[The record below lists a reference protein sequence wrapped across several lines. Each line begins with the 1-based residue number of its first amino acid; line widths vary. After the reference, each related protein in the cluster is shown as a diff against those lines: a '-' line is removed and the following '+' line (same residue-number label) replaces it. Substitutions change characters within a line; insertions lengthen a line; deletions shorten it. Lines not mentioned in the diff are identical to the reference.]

1 MKIRENPRFRQK
13 AEVYI
18 MKKYITQKRTLLVFA
33 ILVLVCVPQR
43 AVYAQGPSFTSS
55 NATRTVPE
63 NTAAGENIGDPIPAE
78 PGTVYEY
85 RLVGTDA
92 SHFTLEDIGIGLGI
106 SDNGSVDSQLRT
118 KGALDY
124 ETKNSYSVT
133 LQLFTGNIV
142 MVGTPPV
149 PSVTWNASPADTISI
164 TINVENKNEA
174 PAFSSSTTTIQIP
187 ESTSANADISSPI
200 TATDPDIAGG
210 NTDANPETADADTVA
225 YSLSGTTAAPNDYES
240 FAINAETGQL
250 KVAENVDLDYD
261 DQNSYTFIVTA
272 SDDTLSGTIEV
283 TVELQDV
290 VHAPLFINDMGETIT
305 EASFEIREELPPGT
319 DVGYAL
325 KVRVDDDNA
334 TVTYSLS
341 AHDDAPNDSNSFT
354 LNSDGQLKIADNVL
368 LDYETKTAYKVNVTA
383 SDGTHSTTIPV
394 TITVTN
400 LGLRIINENGSEL
413 SSPTTVHVDEGVP
426 RGTKI
431 AGPYRINE
439 HNAVIFNFFGVNNNN
454 DYQSFVLEKS
464 SNEDAERVWYIIAK
478 DALDY
483 ESKNQYLVEMF
494 PQVVGHDESEKIR
507 LIINIRDTNDNRPVF
522 TDGVRATRSIVE
534 NTPSGE
540 PVGEPIAAMDDDAGT
555 TITYALQAHPDAPSD
570 VDAFTIDTGTGQ
582 IKTNAALDY
591 ETKTVYLVT
600 VTATDDDP
608 NDPNDTFRTTSIPVT
623 INVTDLVP
631 TFIEADP
638 ASRSV
643 AENTARGTDI
653 GDPVAATGPDP
664 GETSTYSLV
673 MDTDTS
679 PDYDWFDIDPAT
691 GQLKTK
697 GPLNYETDTSY
708 TVMVAVSVNDNT
720 EPSDTITV
728 NISVTNVSNEQ
739 IAGAQ
744 FREGSATTRSVKEN
758 QPGGT
763 LVGIPVEAI
772 NIDATHS
779 YLLAIHNDHDQFNLD
794 SIAQLSTE
802 RPLNFESKSSYSVTI
817 TLRSYDGIQYTDEET
832 IAVTINLTNVNE
844 APRFA
849 DAAAVRTVP
858 TTASDGTPL
867 GAPLTAVDPDIT
879 SSNDDANPETADS
892 DSLTYTLSGTHAMLF
907 ELDSEEPGQLIAKRP
922 SALTA
927 GTTYSVTVTA
937 SDGEFSDTID
947 VNITATGM
955 PTVLITL
962 PTDEQ
967 GDTIP
972 QTGTF
977 DVGIRFSEAVT
988 GFAASDI
995 TLTLTLTEGSGTATA
1010 ALVDAS
1016 AGDMD
1021 YTARISL
1028 PNNAEGSLAISVPAG
1043 VATNEKSVGNTASAE
1058 YTVPIDTK
1066 HPTVTLSRDYSTVTV
1081 TGSYFFDVT
1090 FSEDVVGFTGSDFNV
1105 SNVTVTGSG
1114 RKYTAVIKPT
1124 SSANVVVVFVL
1135 ENKVR
1140 DAAGNG
1146 NTQSNRRALQI
1157 SLGKPNVTITAPT
1170 DSQSAPFNIAVTFTE
1185 IVEGFTASDISLG
1198 GTATGIVT
1206 NFMGDG
1212 INYTATVTPSTAGDL
1227 EISVPANVVIDDSDN
1242 GNNASSTHT
1251 VPVTVTGPTVVITG
1265 VPTTPQ
1271 NSAFTITITF
1281 SETVTG
1287 FTASDI
1293 SLGDN
1298 VSATVK
1304 SFSGSGTTYTAE
1316 IEPADNVEE
1325 DVTISVPTGVALNAS
1340 SVGNNT
1346 SPGYTVRLDRVGPS
1360 VTITGPPET
1369 AAATI
1374 FGMAFDVTFEFHET
1388 VTEFDVDD
1396 ISLGG
1401 NATATVGN
1409 FMTVSGTTY
1418 TATITPTTEGFVLV
1432 TAQANTAEDA
1442 AGNRNAATSN
1452 RFSVDPTRP
1461 VVTITDLPTAVQTG
1475 AFEGTF
1481 GFDDA
1486 VTGFAADDITLSGT
1500 VNATVTLSETS
1511 SAVYKVTIT
1520 PEEDAEGDV
1529 IISVAENVAENAAG
1543 LGNTALATAVTVPVD
1558 TLHPE
1563 VRIKN
1568 VPAMATMGGFVVT
1581 FEFTQA
1587 VSGFEASDISL
1598 SGTATATVN
1607 NFTTESNRKYTA
1619 NIIPSTTGNLKI
1631 SVPADSA
1638 VDAANNGN
1646 IASSTHTVTIT
1657 DLDTT
1662 PPTVSVTARSA
1673 VLDNPQNENFDVA
1686 ITFSEPVIGFNAGD
1700 ISLTLELTEGT
1711 GTATTDIRAVTR
1723 YIAVIKPPDDVE
1735 GVIKISV
1742 PAGAAKD
1749 ASNNDNTASNVL
1761 TVRVDRKAPN
1771 VETIGVPTTPQNS
1784 AFDVKITFDEPVSG
1798 FTVDDISLT
1807 TTLTEGTG
1815 TATVSLSGD
1824 DGDSEYT
1831 LTITP
1836 PAEVEGEI
1844 NISVPANAVVDAA
1857 NNGNTVSSEYT
1868 ALIDTIRPTT
1878 MITDLP
1884 FANDPQNGAF
1894 NVRIEFSEPV
1904 TGLEKTDIALT
1915 VNNVNATVTAVTET
1929 TDMGMSMDPV
1939 ESGTAYIATITPTGQ
1954 SAGKVSVRVPEN
1966 VAEDAAGNG
1975 NEASLSSHDVTVD
1988 TKPPGID
1995 TITVP
2000 TAANGAFDVTITFT
2014 DDVTDFDDLT
2024 DIVFDDDSAAS
2035 ATVTSI
2041 TGSGKTYTAT
2051 ITPTG
2056 NGDLIFQVP
2065 ADAAKDTAGNGN
2077 EASDAYTVLID
2088 TTSPQVSTF
2097 TVPNAA
2103 GGAFNVA
2110 ITFSE
2115 DVTDFDDLTDIVF
2128 GGDSTATA
2136 TVTSITGSGT
2146 SYTATITP
2154 TGNGNL
2160 IVQVPA
2166 GAAKDTAGNGNT
2178 ASGTHTV
2185 TISLTGPSVAIT
2197 DVPTTPQNSAF
2208 DVKITFS
2215 ESVTEFVAS
2224 DISLGTGVSATVSLT
2239 GSGAEYTATITPAS
2253 STEEDI
2259 TLSVPAG
2266 VAKNSSNMT
2275 NTASSEYAI
2284 RLDTADPLLTIRDA
2298 PANAGGAFIVI
2309 ATFDIEIKFNETV
2322 TGVEKDDITFSGTAS
2337 AGASV
2342 TDLTGEGSEYTAT
2355 IKVTTAGNLT
2365 ISVRGNAAD
2374 DTAGNGSRALPA
2386 GFRPTVQVVL
2396 IPLGFD
2402 DAASDTTRTIA
2413 ENPNEGMNIGD
2424 ALSATDADDDTLA
2437 YNLSPHDDDTND
2449 YLSFTID
2456 IMTGQLKARNQ
2467 AQYPLNYEVQSSYK
2481 IKVEVTDDSN
2491 TNTASINVTV
2501 NITDVNE
2508 APFFPETTDT
2518 TLEIEEN
2525 TAGDTNIGDPVA
2537 ATDPDGTDVNPEDD
2551 NVDALT
2557 YSLVDA
2563 TDPNADAAAF
2573 AIDSGTGQLKTK
2585 NPLDY
2590 ETKNE
2595 YRVTVKAS
2603 DGALE
2608 AEIDVTISI
2617 IDVEVEP
2624 TNNAPTFPATE
2635 TGTRSIAENTDAGRN
2650 IGAAVSADDMD
2661 TGDNLTYS
2669 LKAHTDDADDF
2680 QSFDIVSTSGQLK
2693 TKTGVTLDYETQST
2707 YKVTVQV
2714 SDGTDTASIDVT
2726 ISITNVNEAPA
2737 FATATAT
2744 RSIAENTDTGT
2755 NIGAAVTAT
2764 DPDGTTDV
2772 NPENVNVNKLTYSLV
2787 NLTGSMDADAFDID
2801 SNSGQI
2807 KTKDAL
2813 NYEVKNSY
2821 TFNVQ
2826 VSDGA
2831 ETDAITVTI
2840 TVTNVTMEP
2849 PVFTAAT
2856 LKAVEEPFKIAEN
2869 TAADANIGTPV
2880 TATDDDGDTITYA
2893 LGLLAITDDYLSF
2906 AIDSETGQIK
2916 TKESLDYETQSEYSV
2931 DVSATTTNEVLG
2943 VSVNVTIQ
2951 VTDVNEKPVFAA
2963 TETGNRSIAE
2973 NTAANTNIGDP
2984 VAATDPDTADDDAD
2998 NTDVNPT
3005 DDNVDALTYSLVN
3018 PTSSTDADA
3027 FAIESTTGQI
3037 KTKNALDHETKG
3049 SYAFKVRV
3057 SDGEFNTDIDVTITV
3072 TDVDE
3077 TPVPPPNNAPTFPAT
3092 ETGDRSI
3099 AENTATNTNIGTA
3112 VSADDLDTG
3121 DTLTYSLVNLTNSMD
3136 ADAFAIDSTD
3146 GQLKTKSALNYEE
3159 KNSYTFKVQVSD
3171 GTDTASI
3178 DVTISITNVNEAP
3191 AFPADTTTS
3200 FNISES
3206 ATGGTVIGTVAAE
3219 DPDVAGTNTDA
3230 NPDTA
3235 TADTLTYSLKAHTDD
3250 ADDYQ
3255 AFTIENTANGGQ
3267 LKLKTGSTLDYET
3280 QSTYKVT
3287 VEVSDGSKTDS
3298 IDVTISVT
3306 NVNEAPVFPADTTTS
3321 FNISESAAGG
3331 TVIGTVA
3338 AEDPD
3343 IAGTNTDANP
3353 DTATADTLTY
3363 SLKAHADDA
3372 DDFQAFD
3379 IVSTSGQLKTKA
3391 SVTLDY
3397 ETQSTYKI
3405 TVQVSDGT
3413 ATASI
3418 DVTVNVTNVN
3428 EAPVF
3433 PADTTTSFNIS
3444 ESAAGGTAIGT
3455 VAAEDPDITGTNTDA
3470 NPDTATA
3477 DALSYSLGGTTAAP
3491 NDYQSF
3497 TIENTANGGQL
3508 KLKTGTTLDY
3518 ETQST
3523 YKVTVEVSD
3532 GSKTDSIDVTISVT
3546 NVNEAPVFPADTT
3559 TSFNISESAAGGT
3572 VIGTVA
3578 AEDPDIAGTNTDA
3591 NPDTATAD
3599 TLTYSLKAHAD
3610 DADDFQAFDIV
3621 STSGQLKTKASV
3633 TLDYETQSTYKITV
3647 QVSDGTATASIDV
3660 TVNVTNVNEAPV
3672 FPADTTTSFN
3682 ISESAAGGTAIG
3694 TVAAE
3699 DPDITGTNTDA
3710 NPDTATADALSYSLG
3725 GTTAAPND
3733 YQSFTIENTA
3743 NGGQLKLKTGTTL
3756 DYDTKSAYTV
3766 KVTASDGSTNTASID
3781 ITINVLE
3788 IASVSIT
3795 AASAVTNNPQN
3806 GAFNVTITFS
3816 GSVTGFAASDIS
3828 LTTTLSTGTG
3838 SATVSNLTGS
3848 GTTYT
3853 ATITPPAN
3861 VEGTV
3866 KISVP
3871 AGAAVDSNSQ
3881 GNAASSEFSVAIDT
3895 KAPGVRITNVPTT
3908 TQNSAFTVTIT
3919 FGESVTG
3926 FAASDITLGGTATA
3940 SATISGSGTTYT
3952 ATITP
3957 TGSGNLTIQVPAAV
3971 AKDSANNN
3979 NTASGTH
3986 NVTIS
3991 LTGPSVAITDVPTT
4005 PQNSAFNVTITFG
4018 EAVTGFTASDITLTT
4033 TLSTGTGNATVTSL
4047 ALVTGSDTQYTATIT
4062 PPANVE
4068 GTVKI
4073 SVPAGVAHNTANTG
4087 NAASSEYTIQLD
4099 TAQPSVRITNV
4110 PTTTQN
4116 SAFTVTITF
4125 GESVTGFAA
4134 SDITLG
4140 GTATASVTRLTGSGT
4155 TYIATITPT
4164 TNGSVSIQ
4172 VPAGAAEDAAG
4183 NGNTQ
4188 SQSHSVTFTTETPPV
4203 ATTLEIVSG
4212 DGQFGRMDRWLSSS
4226 LVVVVKDQHGTP
4238 FQDAMVNFSV
4248 SPSGRLS
4255 RSRMMTGSNGQAEIR
4270 LKLGS
4275 TAGTYTV
4282 TASVPGITDT
4292 VTFTAAT
4299 VAATTVEIYSGNGQ
4313 TMPAG
4318 SMLPNALSVLV
4329 KDQNG
4334 DPFEGATVDFS
4345 VNPTDGTL
4353 DPTSATTRSNGRA
4366 FTTLRLGSTAEI
4378 YTVTATV
4385 RGITDTA
4392 TFTATATSVG
4402 YNAIKIVSGNGQS
4415 GRAGQQLPR
4424 PLVVEVKNQNGDPLV
4439 GVTVR
4444 FSTAFDP
4451 DTGRSFGSVNPTTD
4465 TTDADGQASTRFM
4478 LGSTASVYTV
4488 TASAT
4493 IINVSYSVTFTAN
4506 VIGTVDRKNYS
4517 LGKVTSDPI
4526 NIHYGESV
4534 DITVRVS
4541 PYPIRDA
4548 SASYLNF
4555 WIGSFAGSG
4564 ALNTNPTGLSI
4575 TSDDTDHKANIET
4588 GLATATVAVASDAY
4602 IPDLEPNVP
4611 GKSFRVMVAFLVD
4624 NVNGTRFLSDGT
4636 SEGIS
4641 PDPISFTV
4649 RVTEPQTLQANVV
4662 EDNSGEVQGGQPQ
4675 AVVSAVET
4683 VEVDTDSPGVSI
4695 SVPSGVQT
4703 GAFEVT
4709 VTFTE
4714 AVTGFA
4720 REDLSVTGT
4729 ANAIITA
4736 WVSYPDNTTYTAMIT
4751 PTTSGQVVLNIAA
4764 GVATDAANNPNT
4776 ASETQTIT
4784 IEIPEP
4790 STVNVVEDNSGE
4802 VQGGQPQTV
4811 VSEVETVEVDTDSE
4825 TQTITIEIPP
4835 PIPEPSTWMP
4845 NANLRTAVQTSLSL
4859 AAGETLT
4866 QAKMLDLT
4874 ELRAAGRSI
4883 SDITGIEHATNLTTA
4898 RLANNQISSLS
4909 PLSNLTT
4916 LTRLRLQNNQISDV
4930 SALSGLT
4937 NLTQLFLNDNDIR
4950 NITPL
4955 SGLVNLETLRLS
4967 ENPLTNNDA
4976 NAQTLI
4982 TLQAAG
4988 ATIDVPVGNVGGA
5001 PTLEKETQLPATLIP
5016 KTSALLPNF
5025 PNPFNPETWIPYQL
5039 AQPADVSLTIYNMR
5053 GVVVREIKLGHQA
5066 AGLYR
5071 SRSRAIHWDGRNIFG
5086 ERVASGV
5093 YFYTF
5098 TTGDFTAT
5106 RRMLIRK

>member
-1 MKIRENPRFRQK
+1 MKE
-13 AEVYI
+13 
-18 MKKYITQKRTLLVFA
+18 YITQKRTLLVFA
-33 ILVLVCVPQR
+33 ILVLVCIPQGV
-43 AVYAQGPSFTSS
+43 VYAQGPSFTSS

-63 NTAAGENIGDPIPAE
+63 NTAAGINIGDPIPAE

-164 TINVENKNEA
+164 TINVTNVNEA

-623 INVTDLVP
+623 INVIDLVL
-631 TFIEADP
+631 TFIEEDP

-1251 VPVTVTGPTVVITG
+1251 VPVTVTGPTVVITN

-1271 NSAFTITITF
+1271 NSPFTITITF

-1316 IEPADNVEE
+1316 IAPADNVEE

-1607 NFTTESNRKYTA
+1607 NFTTESDRKYTA

-1844 NISVPANAVVDAA
+1844 NISVPANAVVDAG

-1966 VAEDAAGNG
+1966 VAEDAGGNG

-2056 NGDLIFQVP
+2056 NGDLIIQVP

-2128 GGDSTATA
+2128 DADSTATA

-2146 SYTATITP
+2146 TYTATITP

-2284 RLDTADPLLTIRDA
+2284 RLDTAQPLLTINA
-2298 PANAGGAFIVI
+2298 PANAGGAFTVI
-2309 ATFDIEIKFNETV
+2309 ATFDIGLNFNETV
-2322 TGVEKDDITFSGTAS
+2322 VGVEKGDITFSGTAS

-2342 TDLTGEGSEYTAT
+2342 TDLTGEGSKYTAT
-2355 IKVTTAGNLT
+2355 IKVITAGNLT
-2365 ISVRGNAAD
+2365 ISVPANAAQD
-2374 DTAGNGSRALPA
+2374 AAGNGSRALPA

-2437 YNLSPHDDDTND
+2437 YNLNAHDDDAND

-2508 APFFPETTDT
+2508 APIFPETTDT

-2595 YRVTVKAS
+2595 YTVTVKAS

-2635 TGTRSIAENTDAGRN
+2635 TGTRSIAENTATNTN

-2661 TGDNLTYS
+2661 TGDTLTYS

-2680 QSFDIVSTSGQLK
+2680 QSFTIEGTTGQLK

-2813 NYEVKNSY
+2813 NYEVKDSY
-2821 TFNVQ
+2821 QFKVQ

-2916 TKESLDYETQSEYSV
+2916 TKESLDYETKSEYSV

-3099 AENTATNTNIGTA
+3099 AENTATNTNIGAA
-3112 VSADDLDTG
+3112 VSADDVDTG
-3121 DTLTYSLVNLTNSMD
+3121 DTLTYSLVNLTGSTD

-3146 GQLKTKSALNYEE
+3146 GQLKTKSALNYEA

-3206 ATGGTVIGTVAAE
+3206 AAGGTAIGTVAAE

-3250 ADDYQ
+3250 ADD
-3255 AFTIENTANGGQ
+3255 
-3267 LKLKTGSTLDYET
+3267 
-3280 QSTYKVT
+3280 
-3287 VEVSDGSKTDS
+3287 
-3298 IDVTISVT
+3298 
-3306 NVNEAPVFPADTTTS
+3306 
-3321 FNISESAAGG
+3321 
-3331 TVIGTVA
+3331 
-3338 AEDPD
+3338 
-3343 IAGTNTDANP
+3343 
-3353 DTATADTLTY
+3353 
-3363 SLKAHADDA
+3363 
-3372 DDFQAFD
+3372 FQA
-3379 IVSTSGQLKTKA
+3379 
-3391 SVTLDY
+3391 
-3397 ETQSTYKI
+3397 
-3405 TVQVSDGT
+3405 
-3413 ATASI
+3413 
-3418 DVTVNVTNVN
+3418 
-3428 EAPVF
+3428 
-3433 PADTTTSFNIS
+3433 
-3444 ESAAGGTAIGT
+3444 
-3455 VAAEDPDITGTNTDA
+3455 
-3470 NPDTATA
+3470 
-3477 DALSYSLGGTTAAP
+3477 
-3491 NDYQSF
+3491 F

-3578 AEDPDIAGTNTDA
+3578 ATDPDIAGA
-3591 NPDTATAD
+3591 
-3599 TLTYSLKAHAD
+3599 
-3610 DADDFQAFDIV
+3610 
-3621 STSGQLKTKASV
+3621 
-3633 TLDYETQSTYKITV
+3633 
-3647 QVSDGTATASIDV
+3647 
-3660 TVNVTNVNEAPV
+3660 
-3672 FPADTTTSFN
+3672 
-3682 ISESAAGGTAIG
+3682 
-3694 TVAAE
+3694 
-3699 DPDITGTNTDA
+3699 NTDA
-3710 NPDTATADALSYSLG
+3710 NPDTATADALSYSLS

-3733 YQSFTIENTA
+3733 YQAFDIETTA

-3795 AASAVTNNPQN
+3795 AASTVTANPQN

-3828 LTTTLSTGTG
+3828 LTTTLTEGTG
-3838 SATVSNLTGS
+3838 SATVTNLTGS

-3895 KAPGVRITNVPTT
+3895 KAPSVAITNVPTT
-3908 TQNSAFTVTIT
+3908 TQSGAFDVTIT
-3919 FGESVTG
+3919 FSEDVTG

-3940 SATISGSGTTYT
+3940 SVTRLTGSGTTYI

-3957 TGSGNLTIQVPAAV
+3957 TGSGNLTIKVPAAV
-3971 AKDSANNN
+3971 AKDAANNN

-4248 SPSGRLS
+4248 SPSGRLN

-4329 KDQNG
+4329 RDQNG

-4465 TTDADGQASTRFM
+4465 ATDADGQASTRFR
-4478 LGSTASVYTV
+4478 LGSTAGVYTV

-4506 VIGTVDRKNYS
+4506 VIGTVERKNYS

-4611 GKSFRVMVAFLVD
+4611 GKSFRVMVDFLVD

-4703 GAFEVT
+4703 GAFDVT
-4709 VTFTE
+4709 ITFTE

-4811 VSEVETVEVDTDSE
+4811 VSEVETVEVDTDAPDVSVSVPSGVQTSAFDVTITFSESVTGFAATDITLSGTTTASVTALTGSGSTYTATITPTTSGQVVLNIAAGVATDTANNPNTASE
-4825 TQTITIEIPP
+4825 TQTIVIEIPP

-4845 NANLRTAVQTSLSL
+4845 DANLRTAVQTSLSL

-4916 LTRLRLQNNQISDV
+4916 LTKLRLQNNQISDV

-4988 ATIDVPVGNVGGA
+4988 AAIDVPVDNVGGA

-5039 AQPADVSLTIYNMR
+5039 AKPADVSLTIYNMR

-5071 SRSRAIHWDGRNIFG
+5071 SRSRAIHWDGRNISG

-5098 TTGDFTAT
+5098 TTGDFTET

>member
-1 MKIRENPRFRQK
+1 
-13 AEVYI
+13 
-18 MKKYITQKRTLLVFA
+18 MKKYITQKRTLLVLA
-33 ILVLVCVPQR
+33 ILVLVYIPQG
-43 AVYAQGPSFTSS
+43 AVYAQGPSFTAS

-106 SDNGSVDSQLRT
+106 SDNGSLDSQLQT
-118 KGALDY
+118 KGALNY

-133 LQLFTGNIV
+133 LQLFTGTRIN
-142 MVGTPPV
+142 VGTPPV

-187 ESTSANADISSPI
+187 ESTSANADIGSPI
-200 TATDPDIAGG
+200 TATDPDITTNG
-210 NTDANPETADADTVA
+210 NTDANPETADADAVA
-225 YSLSGTTAAPNDYES
+225 YSLSGTADAPNDYES
-240 FAINAETGQL
+240 FAINATTGQL

-261 DQNSYTFIVTA
+261 EKNSYTFIVTA
-272 SDDTLSGTIEV
+272 SDGTLNDTIEV

-290 VHAPLFINDMGETIT
+290 VHAPLFIDDMGETIT
-305 EASFEIREELPPGT
+305 EVSFEIKEDSPPGT

-334 TVTYSLS
+334 TVTYSLG
-341 AHDDAPNDSNSFT
+341 AHDDAPDDSNSFT
-354 LNSDGQLKIADNVL
+354 LNSDGQLKVADNVR

-383 SDGTHSTTIPV
+383 SDGIHSTTIPV
-394 TITVTN
+394 TINVTN
-400 LGLRIINENGSEL
+400 IELRFINENGSVL
-413 SSPTTVHVDEGVP
+413 SNPTTVHVDEGVP

-431 AGPYRINE
+431 AGPYRVNE
-439 HNAVIFNFFGVNNNN
+439 LSEVIFTYEGRSTPENMN
-454 DYQSFVLEKS
+454 DHLSFNREKS
-464 SNEDAERVWYIIAK
+464 SNADGERVWYIIAEEP
-478 DALDY
+478 LDY
-483 ESKNQYLVEMF
+483 ESKNQYILRMRV
-494 PQVVGHDESEKIR
+494 QIVGKAESHTVR
-507 LIINIRDTNDNRPVF
+507 LIINIRDVNDNRPVF

-1028 PNNAEGSLAISVPAG
+1028 PNNAEGSLAIYVPAG

-1081 TGSYFFDVT
+1081 TGSYFFGVT

-1251 VPVTVTGPTVVITG
+1251 VPVTVTGPTVVITD

-1271 NSAFTITITF
+1271 NSPFTITITF

-1316 IEPADNVEE
+1316 IAPADNVEE

-1369 AAATI
+1369 TATTR

-1388 VTEFDVDD
+1388 VTEFDVGD

-1619 NIIPSTTGNLKI
+1619 NIVPSTTGNLKI
-1631 SVPADSA
+1631 SVPADRA

-1844 NISVPANAVVDAA
+1844 KISVPENAVVDAA

-1939 ESGTAYIATITPTGQ
+1939 ESGTAYIATVTPTGQ
-1954 SAGKVSVRVPEN
+1954 GTGKVSVRVPEN
-1966 VAEDAAGNG
+1966 VAKDAAGNG
-1975 NEASLSSHDVTVD
+1975 NEASLSSHDVSVD

-2000 TAANGAFDVTITFT
+2000 TAANGEFNVTITFT

-2024 DIVFDDDSAAS
+2024 DIVFGADSAAS

-2051 ITPTG
+2051 ITPMG
-2056 NGDLIFQVP
+2056 NGDLIIQVP
-2065 ADAAKDTAGNGN
+2065 ADAAKDTTGNGN
-2077 EASDAYTVLID
+2077 EASDSYTVLID
-2088 TTSPQVSTF
+2088 TTSPQVSTL

-2103 GGAFNVA
+2103 GAAFNVT

-2128 GGDSTATA
+2128 DADSTATA

-2146 SYTATITP
+2146 SYTANITP
-2154 TGNGNL
+2154 TGDGNL

-2166 GAAKDTAGNGNT
+2166 GAAKDTAGNENT
-2178 ASGTHTV
+2178 ASGTQTV

-2266 VAKNSSNMT
+2266 VAKNSTNVT
-2275 NTASSEYAI
+2275 NTASAEYAI

-2456 IMTGQLKARNQ
+2456 IRTGQLKARDQ

-2508 APFFPETTDT
+2508 APIFPETTDT

-2635 TGTRSIAENTDAGRN
+2635 TGTRSIAENTATNTN

-2661 TGDNLTYS
+2661 TGDTLTYS

-2680 QSFDIVSTSGQLK
+2680 QAFDIVSTSGQLK
-2693 TKTGVTLDYETQST
+2693 TKNALDYETQST

-2726 ISITNVNEAPA
+2726 ISITNVNEPPA

-2813 NYEVKNSY
+2813 NYEVKDSY
-2821 TFNVQ
+2821 QFKVQ

-2849 PVFTAAT
+2849 PVFPATT
-2856 LKAVEEPFKIAEN
+2856 LKAIEEPFKIAEN

-2916 TKESLDYETQSEYSV
+2916 TKESLDYETKSEYSV

-3005 DDNVDALTYSLVN
+3005 DENVDALTYSLVN

-3146 GQLKTKSALNYEE
+3146 GQLKTKSALNYEA

-3206 ATGGTVIGTVAAE
+3206 A
-3219 DPDVAGTNTDA
+3219 
-3230 NPDTA
+3230 
-3235 TADTLTYSLKAHTDD
+3235 
-3250 ADDYQ
+3250 
-3255 AFTIENTANGGQ
+3255 
-3267 LKLKTGSTLDYET
+3267 
-3280 QSTYKVT
+3280 
-3287 VEVSDGSKTDS
+3287 
-3298 IDVTISVT
+3298 
-3306 NVNEAPVFPADTTTS
+3306 
-3321 FNISESAAGG
+3321 
-3331 TVIGTVA
+3331 
-3338 AEDPD
+3338 
-3343 IAGTNTDANP
+3343 
-3353 DTATADTLTY
+3353 
-3363 SLKAHADDA
+3363 
-3372 DDFQAFD
+3372 
-3379 IVSTSGQLKTKA
+3379 
-3391 SVTLDY
+3391 
-3397 ETQSTYKI
+3397 
-3405 TVQVSDGT
+3405 
-3413 ATASI
+3413 
-3418 DVTVNVTNVN
+3418 
-3428 EAPVF
+3428 
-3433 PADTTTSFNIS
+3433 
-3444 ESAAGGTAIGT
+3444 AGGTAIGT
-3455 VAAEDPDITGTNTDA
+3455 VAAEDPD
-3470 NPDTATA
+3470 
-3477 DALSYSLGGTTAAP
+3477 
-3491 NDYQSF
+3491 
-3497 TIENTANGGQL
+3497 
-3508 KLKTGTTLDY
+3508 
-3518 ETQST
+3518 
-3523 YKVTVEVSD
+3523 
-3532 GSKTDSIDVTISVT
+3532 
-3546 NVNEAPVFPADTT
+3546 
-3559 TSFNISESAAGGT
+3559 
-3572 VIGTVA
+3572 VA
-3578 AEDPDIAGTNTDA
+3578 
-3591 NPDTATAD
+3591 
-3599 TLTYSLKAHAD
+3599 
-3610 DADDFQAFDIV
+3610 
-3621 STSGQLKTKASV
+3621 
-3633 TLDYETQSTYKITV
+3633 
-3647 QVSDGTATASIDV
+3647 
-3660 TVNVTNVNEAPV
+3660 
-3672 FPADTTTSFN
+3672 
-3682 ISESAAGGTAIG
+3682 
-3694 TVAAE
+3694 
-3699 DPDITGTNTDA
+3699 GTNTDA

-3766 KVTASDGSTNTASID
+3766 KVTASDGTATASID
-3781 ITINVLE
+3781 ITINVVE
-3788 IASVSIT
+3788 TVSVSIT
-3795 AASAVTNNPQN
+3795 AASTVTNNPQN

-3828 LTTTLSTGTG
+3828 LTTTLTEGTG
-3838 SATVSNLTGS
+3838 SATVSHLTGS

-3895 KAPGVRITNVPTT
+3895 KAPSVAITNVPTT
-3908 TQNSAFTVTIT
+3908 TQSGAFDVTIT
-3919 FGESVTG
+3919 FSEDVTG

-4033 TLSTGTGNATVTSL
+4033 TRSTGTGNATVTNL
-4047 ALVTGSDTQYTATIT
+4047 ALVTGSDTEYTATIT

-4282 TASVPGITDT
+4282 TASVRGITDT

-4353 DPTSATTRSNGRA
+4353 DPPSATTRSNGRA
-4366 FTTLRLGSTAEI
+4366 FTTLRLGSTAAT

-4703 GAFEVT
+4703 GAFDVT
-4709 VTFTE
+4709 ITFTE

-4751 PTTSGQVVLNIAA
+4751 PATSGQVVLNIAA

-4866 QAKMLDLT
+4866 QAKMLNLT

-4988 ATIDVPVGNVGGA
+4988 AAIDVPVDNVGGA

-5039 AQPADVSLTIYNMR
+5039 AKPADVSLTIYNLR
-5053 GVVVREIKLGHQA
+5053 GVMVRKIKLGHQA
-5066 AGLYR
+5066 AGVYQ

-5098 TTGDFTAT
+5098 TTGDFTET